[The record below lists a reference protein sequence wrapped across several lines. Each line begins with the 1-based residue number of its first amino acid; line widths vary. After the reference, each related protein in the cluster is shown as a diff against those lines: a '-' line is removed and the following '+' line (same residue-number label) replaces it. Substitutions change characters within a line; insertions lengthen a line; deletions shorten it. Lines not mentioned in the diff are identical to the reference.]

1 MIKFKISVCFFI
13 VYYITIR
20 TNVRLKIVIV
30 WFYIFYMKLKIFI
43 FVFAYVISFM
53 SIHFAKKPVDT
64 SYDTQFVEYK
74 VQSGDTIWE
83 IGKKMNVENFEK
95 FIFDVKKLNNLKN
108 SDLIINA
115 VLILP
120 LNA

>member
-1 MIKFKISVCFFI
+1 
-13 VYYITIR
+13 
-20 TNVRLKIVIV
+20 
-30 WFYIFYMKLKIFI
+30 MKSKIFI

-53 SIHFAKKPVDT
+53 SIHFTKKPVDT
-64 SYDTQFVEYK
+64 SYDTQFIEYK

>member
-1 MIKFKISVCFFI
+1 
-13 VYYITIR
+13 
-20 TNVRLKIVIV
+20 
-30 WFYIFYMKLKIFI
+30 MKLKIFI

-53 SIHFAKKPVDT
+53 SIHIAKKPVDIT
-64 SYDTQFVEYK
+64 YDTQFVEYK

-120 LNA
+120 LNT

>member
-1 MIKFKISVCFFI
+1 
-13 VYYITIR
+13 
-20 TNVRLKIVIV
+20 
-30 WFYIFYMKLKIFI
+30 MKLKVFI
-43 FVFAYVISFM
+43 FVLSYLISFM
-53 SIHFAKKPVDT
+53 SIQFVKKPVET
-64 SYDTQFVEYK
+64 SYDSQFVEYK

-83 IGKKMNVENFEK
+83 IGKKMNVKNFEK

>member
-1 MIKFKISVCFFI
+1 
-13 VYYITIR
+13 
-20 TNVRLKIVIV
+20 
-30 WFYIFYMKLKIFI
+30 MKLKVFI
-43 FVFAYVISFM
+43 FVLSYLISFM
-53 SIHFAKKPVDT
+53 SIQFVKKPVEI
-64 SYDTQFVEYK
+64 SYDSQFVEYK

>member
-1 MIKFKISVCFFI
+1 
-13 VYYITIR
+13 
-20 TNVRLKIVIV
+20 
-30 WFYIFYMKLKIFI
+30 MKLKVFI
-43 FVFAYVISFM
+43 FVLSYLISFM
-53 SIHFAKKPVDT
+53 SIQFVKKPVEI
-64 SYDTQFVEYK
+64 SYDSQFVEYK

-83 IGKKMNVENFEK
+83 IGKKMNVKNFEK

-120 LNA
+120 LNS

>member
-1 MIKFKISVCFFI
+1 
-13 VYYITIR
+13 
-20 TNVRLKIVIV
+20 
-30 WFYIFYMKLKIFI
+30 MKLKVFI
-43 FVFAYVISFM
+43 FVLSYLISLM
-53 SIHFAKKPVDT
+53 SIQFVKKPVEI
-64 SYDTQFVEYK
+64 SYDSQFVEYK

-83 IGKKMNVENFEK
+83 IGKKMNVKNFEK

>member
-1 MIKFKISVCFFI
+1 
-13 VYYITIR
+13 
-20 TNVRLKIVIV
+20 
-30 WFYIFYMKLKIFI
+30 MKLKIYI
-43 FVFAYVISFM
+43 FVIAYLISFM
-53 SIHFAKKPVDT
+53 SIHFAKKPVEI
-64 SYDTQFVEYK
+64 SYDSQFVEYK

-95 FIFDVKKLNNLKN
+95 FIFDVKKLNNLNN
-108 SDLIINA
+108 SDLRINA

>member
-1 MIKFKISVCFFI
+1 
-13 VYYITIR
+13 
-20 TNVRLKIVIV
+20 
-30 WFYIFYMKLKIFI
+30 MKLKVLI
-43 FVFAYVISFM
+43 FVLSYLISFM
-53 SIHFAKKPVDT
+53 SIQFVKKPVET
-64 SYDTQFVEYK
+64 SYDSQFIEYK

-83 IGKKMNVENFEK
+83 IGKKMNVKNFEK

>member
-1 MIKFKISVCFFI
+1 
-13 VYYITIR
+13 
-20 TNVRLKIVIV
+20 
-30 WFYIFYMKLKIFI
+30 
-43 FVFAYVISFM
+43 M
-53 SIHFAKKPVDT
+53 SIQFVKKPVET
-64 SYDTQFVEYK
+64 SYDSQFIEYK

>member
-1 MIKFKISVCFFI
+1 
-13 VYYITIR
+13 
-20 TNVRLKIVIV
+20 
-30 WFYIFYMKLKIFI
+30 MKLKVFI
-43 FVFAYVISFM
+43 FVLSYIISLM
-53 SIHFAKKPVDT
+53 SIQFVKKPVEI
-64 SYDTQFVEYK
+64 SYDSQFVEYK

-83 IGKKMNVENFEK
+83 IGKKMNVKNFEK